1 MARDDSRDSLRAL
14 QRSPSR
20 WATML
25 GDLHFWIPLGVFV
38 GGGLL
43 LSWME

>member
-1 MARDDSRDSLRAL
+1 LTSREGPAKR
-14 QRSPSR
+14 R

-38 GGGLL
+38 GGVLL